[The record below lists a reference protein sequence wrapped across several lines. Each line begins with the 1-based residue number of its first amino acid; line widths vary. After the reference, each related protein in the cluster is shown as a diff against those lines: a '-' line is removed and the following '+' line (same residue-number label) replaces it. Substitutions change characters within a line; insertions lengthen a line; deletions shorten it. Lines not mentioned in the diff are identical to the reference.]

1 MDNFVLTKFI
11 RMLVLPALAFAFL
24 LSGTANA
31 QSNTRIENRWQR
43 DYIHNQYGAPEAG
56 AILPNWA
63 SAKWKVETAGGGQY
77 FRFKSAYTGAYLHN
91 QNGKLELGPIQPGWW
106 SAMWQAEE
114 AGGGFV
120 RFKNRWKSTYLYME
134 SDGTLTAGAIPEPN
148 YLPAQWRLTDSWDP
162 INNLKLSG
170 LEQQCFDTIDGL
182 VPSGRAPAIFAA
194 SMESFAAAR
203 GNGPLLSLPR
213 WLTLE
218 EMQEFRTE
226 WRQQWAS
233 HTNLNWNRNFQKRE
247 EVKRYC
253 ATGWLQHAYQIPGRV
268 YCFAR
273 DAIPS
278 RRDDCM
284 SAFNDPR
291 IEKAKD
297 QETVR
302 KTEERKRLANEALKT
317 IRNPQLS
324 DWTRPCTGTSV
335 LKHLGSDRRITLEN
349 KSAQTLYVSVIGF
362 STNRLNKAS
371 LPKQRYRVIAPG
383 GRQTIELK
391 APYSREYTYTYS
403 DVLVYDD
410 ETKASRGNTLNWFRQ
425 TMVGLRDFAQA
436 QQSDVSSAIQ
446 KAVRD
451 KLLNGRTPPTPT
463 LERVVDAGIVGAAG
477 FCSGT
482 TYELWGSQAPLW
494 VKSAL

>member
-1 MDNFVLTKFI
+1 MENFVLTKFI

-31 QSNTRIENRWQR
+31 QNKRIENRWQR

-63 SAKWKVETAGGGQY
+63 SAKWKVESAGGGQY

-106 SAMWQAEE
+106 SAMWQPEE

-120 RFKNRWKSTYLYME
+120 RFKNRWNGTYLYME
-134 SDGTLTAGAIPEPN
+134 SDGSLTAGTIPRPN
-148 YLPAQWRLTDSWDP
+148 YLPAQWRLADSP
-162 INNLKLSG
+162 GPVNNLKLSG
-170 LEQQCFDTIDGL
+170 LEQQCFDMIDGL
-182 VPSGRAPAIFAA
+182 VPSTRTPAIFAA
-194 SMESFAAAR
+194 SMEGFAAAR
-203 GNGPLLSLPR
+203 GRTPFFAQPR

-226 WRQQWAS
+226 WREQWAS
-233 HTNLNWNRNFQKRE
+233 NTNLNWNRNFQKRE
-247 EVKRYC
+247 EAKRYC
-253 ATGWLQHAYQIPGRV
+253 ATGFLEHDYEIPGRV

-278 RRDDCM
+278 RRELCLPP
-284 SAFNDPR
+284 FNDPR
-291 IEKAKD
+291 IEKAED
-297 QETVR
+297 
-302 KTEERKRLANEALKT
+302 EEDAREAEESRRLAEEALKK
-317 IRNPQLS
+317 IRNPLLS
-324 DWTRPCTGTSV
+324 DWTRPCTGTVVMRHS
-335 LKHLGSDRRITLEN
+335 SADSRITLEN

-362 STNRLNKAS
+362 STSRINKTS
-371 LPKQRYRVIAPG
+371 LPKQRYLVIVPG

-391 APYSREYTYTYS
+391 APYSREFTYTYT

-410 ETKASRGNTLNWFRQ
+410 ETKSSRGNTLNWFRQ
-425 TMVGLRDFAQA
+425 TMVGLRDYAKA
-436 QQSDVSSAIQ
+436 QQSDVSSAIHQ
-446 KAVRD
+446 AVRD

-463 LERVVDAGIVGAAG
+463 LEKVVDAGIVGAAG
-477 FCSGT
+477 FCPGT

-494 VKSAL
+494 VKYTR